1 MVTIF
6 FITTLL
12 LMVIGVPI
20 ATSIGLASIIYIL
33 IEGIE
38 PLVIVQKL
46 MSGVNVAALLAIP
59 MFVLVGELMNV
70 GGIATRLLNFANTLV
85 GKTYGG
91 LGIITILACMLF
103 AAISGSSVAVAATF
117 GSIMIPAM
125 IKKNYDES
133 FAGAIVATA
142 SPIGSIIPPSITLI
156 LYGVLTNTSIKDLY
170 LAGIPAGILVGI
182 ALIIVTILISKKKGF
197 KGGDKPFSLKEFGQA
212 TIKAFW
218 AFGTPIIL
226 IGGVF
231 GGWFTPTESAV
242 IGVVYGLIVGIFIYR
257 DMKFKNL
264 LEIFTKSAKI
274 SAEIMVIIA
283 NAMLFAYVLTY
294 EQIPQTIVKGL
305 LTITDNPILI
315 LLIINLILL
324 IAGTFMESSAIIIIL
339 VPLLLPV
346 ISTLNI
352 DPVLFGIIVTVNT
365 AIGMATPPLGITL
378 YTASKVGQLKV
389 ERVSYWSLPF
399 IFVMIAIL
407 VLITF
412 FPEIVLFT
420 I

>member
-1 MVTIF
+1 MVTF
-6 FITTLL
+6 FFLITLL

-20 ATSIGLASIIYIL
+20 AISIGLASIIYIL
-33 IEGIE
+33 MEGME
-38 PLVIVQKL
+38 PMIIIQKL

-59 MFVLVGELMNV
+59 MFVLVGEIMNV

-85 GKTYGG
+85 GRSYGG
-91 LGIITILACMLF
+91 LGVITIIACMLF

-125 IKKNYDES
+125 IKKGYNEN
-133 FAGAIVATA
+133 FAGAIVSTA

-156 LYGVLTNTSIKDLY
+156 LYGVLTGTSIKDLY
-170 LAGIPAGILVGI
+170 LAGIPAGILVGV
-182 ALIIVTILISKKKGF
+182 ALILVTIIISKKKSF
-197 KGGDKPFSLKEFGQA
+197 KGEDKPFSFKEFARA
-212 TIKAFW
+212 TTKALW

-242 IGVVYGLIVGIFIYR
+242 VGVVYGLFVAVFVYKVISIKDLI
-257 DMKFKNL
+257 
-264 LEIFTKSAKI
+264 EIFSKTARLSG
-274 SAEIMVIIA
+274 EIMIIIA
-283 NAMLFAYVLTY
+283 NAMLFAYILTN

-305 LTITDNPILI
+305 LTITDNPIII

-324 IAGTFMESSAIIIIL
+324 VAGTFMESSAIIIIL
-339 VPLLLPV
+339 VPLLIPV
-346 ISTLNI
+346 IANLDI
-352 DPVLFGIIVTVNT
+352 DPVLFGIIVTINT

-389 ERVSYWSLPF
+389 EKVSLWTLPF
-399 IFVMIAIL
+399 ILSMIVVL
-407 VLITF
+407 FLITI
-412 FPEIVLFT
+412 FPKIVMFM